1 MSANNTLN
9 IRNAVYDTFND
20 FRTAQHDH
28 RTVLLIALL
37 KKRIMAR
44 VTGIKKMLQ
53 IWNFFTIRG
62 LEQWKIQR

>member
-9 IRNAVYDTFND
+9 IRNAVYGTFTD
-20 FRTAQHDH
+20 YRTTQHDH
-28 RTVLLIALL
+28 RTVLLGTLL
-37 KKRIMAR
+37 KKRIIAR
-44 VTGIKKMLQ
+44 VTGIEKMLQ

>member
-1 MSANNTLN
+1 MSAYNTLN
-9 IRNAVYDTFND
+9 IRNSVYDTFVD

-28 RTVLLIALL
+28 RTVLFGALL

-44 VTGIKKMLQ
+44 VTGITKMLQ

>member
-9 IRNAVYDTFND
+9 ISNSVYGTFYTS
-20 FRTAQHDH
+20 RTAQHDH
-28 RTVLLIALL
+28 RTVLLGALL

-44 VTGIKKMLQ
+44 VTGIEKVLQ